1 MADYG
6 ILEERTSERAT
17 LQLHQAI
24 DGLHLEFIGEIDMRD
39 PELALLDFLLR
50 ANGIVAGLAD
60 RKLFVDFTRLTYMNS
75 SGIKLLIT
83 WLMGIR
89 ELPPEKQFVLIVH
102 HDPESAWQTSCLP
115 ILQKI
120 LPDFVRIGQA

>member
-1 MADYG
+1 MADYS

-17 LQLHQAI
+17 LQLRMASN
-24 DGLHLEFIGEIDMRD
+24 GLHLDFIGEIDMRD
-39 PELALLDFLLR
+39 PEQALLDFLVHTD
-50 ANGIVAGLAD
+50 GIVAG
-60 RKLFVDFTRLTYMNS
+60 REQKELFVDFTQLTYMNS

-89 ELPPEKQFVLIVH
+89 ELPPEKQFVIIVH
-102 HDPESAWQTSCLP
+102 HDPESAWQTSCMP

-120 LPDFVRIGQA
+120 LPDFVRIDSP